1 MFIAFVVFMLGTGN
15 EFGVFDP
22 VGTDTGD
29 MDVLQEQF
37 MVQGFGIGFD
47 KDFGCGID
55 AEVGQ
60 GLKAGNRG
68 DIEDA

>member
-47 KDFGCGID
+47 KGFGWG
-55 AEVGQ
+55 
-60 GLKAGNRG
+60 RG
-68 DIEDA
+68 